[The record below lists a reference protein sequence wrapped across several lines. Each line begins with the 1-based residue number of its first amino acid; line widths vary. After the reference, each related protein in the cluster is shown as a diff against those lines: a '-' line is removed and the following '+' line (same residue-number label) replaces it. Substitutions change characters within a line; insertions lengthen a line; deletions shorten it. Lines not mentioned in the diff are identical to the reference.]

1 MNDSRQLC
9 MDFFCHKKQ
18 LKELQEAVKL
28 ERDALIQ
35 EIEQSPSQEIVLG
48 DGVTLK
54 VEVSKRFKID
64 PKDEEV
70 VKKWLEKN
78 EVLSYIREKID
89 MQIWGK
95 LLEDEWTLPPEVQVL
110 EVKKLKVVK
119 GKKGRDKP

>member
-1 MNDSRQLC
+1 MNDTRQLC

-18 LKELQEAVKL
+18 LKELHEAVKL